1 MAKELLKRDDNHV
14 PVMGGVT
21 NDASEDVRQVKMDPL
36 TDEILTSLGSITTVT
51 NEGVTSL
58 STVPGNFDVEVV
70 HLDAEDVVLTE
81 GFMLIDL
88 SDTTNW
94 PHTNTGHIDLLFMI
108 LTTDPTN
115 TFSGDI
121 AIGFLTNVDGDNGDF
136 NEIFEIHMEK
146 KPEPDI
152 FNINY
157 GAFGIALETDHVF
170 GPITAND
177 TTWQTDVNLQ
187 GPDGA
192 TSFPSGNGDMVM
204 LVTRGAGDVSVSI
217 TVGYRTIA

>member
-1 MAKELLKRDDNHV
+1 MSV
-14 PVMGGVT
+14 TTTPPV
-21 NDASEDVRQVKMDPL
+21 
-36 TDEILTSLGSITTVT
+36 SLIT
-51 NEGVTSL
+51 NEGVTSF
-58 STVPGNFDVEVV
+58 STVPGNFDVEVI
-70 HLDAEDVVLTE
+70 HLDAEDIAATT

-94 PHTNTGHIDLLFMI
+94 PHTDTGHIDILFI
-108 LTTDPTN
+108 IITTDPSA

-121 AIGFLTNVDGDNGDF
+121 ALGFLSNVDATNGDF

-177 TTWQTDVNLQ
+177 TTWQTDVDLQ

-192 TSFPSGNGDMVM
+192 TSYPS
-204 LVTRGAGDVSVSI
+204 GAGDLVMLITRTAGDISASI
-217 TVGYRTIA
+217 TVGYKTIA